1 MISYW
6 RGRSGPC
13 RERWSSYRQRK
24 QEATL
29 GAGKGPLLW
38 TIGTVLVKKTALCV
52 ALQAGGH
59 CWRVSCL
66 LQRGHPG
73 GEGAGEP
80 RLPLTGAPNDL
91 FLLRLLR
98 DPGPRL
104 VNHVPPL
111 FPILLLWAQG

>member
-1 MISYW
+1 MFGIVAEGLGWGGVCVDITIACLGTRGGISYW
-6 RGRSGPC
+6 RGRVGPC
-13 RERWSSYRQRK
+13 RERWSSHRQRK

-73 GEGAGEP
+73 GEGAGE
-80 RLPLTGAPNDL
+80 A
-91 FLLRLLR
+91 
-98 DPGPRL
+98 
-104 VNHVPPL
+104 
-111 FPILLLWAQG
+111 